1 MTDTNKVIST
11 AEKVKA
17 FAMGFIGAGIF
28 SMGTTYFSE
37 QAEYRIPRIL
47 WPVYEIFGN
56 IGLAIGMILLGS
68 LLMFYAY
75 RKLISNGGKAIYL
88 LAVLVVAIIG
98 FYAII
103 FSTAKKSTSIED
115 VRASLEANQ
124 KKTENEIANSDRPD
138 LESESAN
145 KYLNQLDALKVKYEK
160 AVNEKDKTKIDA
172 CEKEYVNLISV
183 EFGKV
188 AKEIATKP
196 EYRDFAMYNAKVLNE
211 IQVSRTK

>member
-1 MTDTNKVIST
+1 MSDNNKVIST
-11 AEKVKA
+11 AEKVKS
-17 FAMGFIGAGIF
+17 FAIGFIGAGIF

-47 WPVYEIFGN
+47 YPVYQIFGN
-56 IGLAIGMILLGS
+56 IGLAIGMIILGS

-75 RKLISNGGKAIYL
+75 RKFISNGGKAIYL
-88 LAVLVVAIIG
+88 LAVLVIAIIG

-103 FSTAKKSTSIED
+103 FFTGKKSTSIED

-124 KKTENEIANSDRPD
+124 KKTETEIANSDRPD
-138 LESESAN
+138 LESELAN
-145 KYLNQLDALKVKYEK
+145 NYLNQLESLKVKYEK
-160 AVNEKDKTKIDA
+160 AANEKDKTRIDE
-172 CEKEYVNLISV
+172 CEKEYLNLISV

-188 AKEIATKP
+188 AKEIGTTS